1 MQLKNGQ
8 VVLVVLTNRGVNVD
22 KKSLGEILINM
33 NEQDEVKFLNKK
45 EHKEYKVLATQY
57 KYDRIKEKQIVT
69 FLIAEE

>member
-1 MQLKNGQ
+1 M
-8 VVLVVLTNRGVNVD
+8 D

-57 KYDRIKEKQIVT
+57 KYNRIKEKRIVT

>member
-1 MQLKNGQ
+1 MQLQNVQ
-8 VVLVVLTNRGVNVD
+8 AVLVVQISKGGSID

-45 EHKEYKVLATQY
+45 EHKKYKVLATQY
-57 KYDRIKEKQIVT
+57 KYDRIKEKRIVT

>member
-1 MQLKNGQ
+1 M
-8 VVLVVLTNRGVNVD
+8 D
-22 KKSLGEILINM
+22 KKSLGKIIINM

-45 EHKEYKVLATQY
+45 EYKEYKILATQY

>member
-1 MQLKNGQ
+1 MQLQNVQ
-8 VVLVVLTNRGVNVD
+8 AVLVVQISKGVSMD

-57 KYDRIKEKQIVT
+57 KYDRIKEKRIVT

>member
-1 MQLKNGQ
+1 M
-8 VVLVVLTNRGVNVD
+8 D